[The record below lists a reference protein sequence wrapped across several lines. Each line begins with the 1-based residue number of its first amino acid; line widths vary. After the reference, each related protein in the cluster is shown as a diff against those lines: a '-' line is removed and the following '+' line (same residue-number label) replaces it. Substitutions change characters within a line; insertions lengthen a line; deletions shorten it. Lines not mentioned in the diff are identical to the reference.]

1 MMPLNT
7 VLIEDSETIRENLI
21 PTLAELADAHV
32 IAIAGTASDA
42 IEALYRHKQAWD
54 LAVVDLF
61 LKEGS
66 GLSVLRAAQDRSPH
80 QHMLVLTNYP
90 TAEIRRRCRDLGAD
104 GVFDKS
110 TELEA
115 FFDLC
120 RFYGA
125 DPGTHL

>member
-1 MMPLNT
+1 MPLRT
-7 VLIEDSETIRENLI
+7 ILIEDSETIRENLV
-21 PTLAELADAHV
+21 PTLAEMADARV
-32 IAIAGTASDA
+32 IAVAETASQALDA
-42 IEALYRHKQAWD
+42 LDRHKQDWD

-66 GLSVLRAAQDRSPH
+66 GMSVLRAARDRSPH

-90 TAEIRRRCRDLGAD
+90 TAEIRRRCRELGAD

-120 RFYGA
+120 RSYGA
-125 DPGTHL
+125 

>member
-1 MMPLNT
+1 MPLRT
-7 VLIEDSETIRENLI
+7 ILIEDSETIRENLI
-21 PTLAELADAHV
+21 PTLAEMADAQV
-32 IAIAGTASDA
+32 IAVAETASQAVDA
-42 IEALYRHKQAWD
+42 LERHRQEWD

-66 GLSVLRAAQDRSPH
+66 GMSVLRAARDRSPH

-90 TAEIRRRCRDLGAD
+90 TQEIRRRCRDLGAD

-120 RFYGA
+120 RAYGV
-125 DPGTHL
+125 

>member
-1 MMPLNT
+1 MPLQT
-7 VLIEDSETIRENLI
+7 ILIEDSEKIRENLI
-21 PTLAELADAHV
+21 PTLAEMASAHV
-32 IAIAGTASDA
+32 IAVAETASEAVDA
-42 IEALYRHKQAWD
+42 LDRHGQAWD

-66 GLSVLRAAQDRSPH
+66 GLSVLRAARDRSPH

-90 TAEIRRRCRDLGAD
+90 TAEIRRRCLDLGAD

-115 FFDLC
+115 FFNLC
-120 RFYGA
+120 CSYGA
-125 DPGTHL
+125 